1 MVIFYARSQYHHLQG
16 RDVSFLPGS
25 ARELHVQWSD
35 DFYFFIFFNTSF
47 NVFAYLGKVSP
58 DELPLQTPEVIR
70 GDNEIDLQTYHNVQ
84 HILISFKL
92 YFGRRLFF
100 ISLDASAYTEPVG
113 DSEASVRPTQSPS
126 FHR

>member
-1 MVIFYARSQYHHLQG
+1 MLGHSIIIFK
-16 RDVSFLPGS
+16 VEMS
-25 ARELHVQWSD
+25 AFSRAAPESCTCNGAMI
-35 DFYFFIFFNTSF
+35 FIFLFFLNSF
-47 NVFAYLGKVSP
+47 NVFAYLGKVSS

-100 ISLDASAYTEPVG
+100 S
-113 DSEASVRPTQSPS
+113 
-126 FHR
+126 